1 MGWAHQSRVEAAAAS
16 LESAT
21 AAFVAYLDALP
32 DAAAIQPLPGGW
44 TASRHAA
51 HLALTN
57 DVFIGVINGGGPLSA
72 SPASPISPTSNGT
85 SMLRP
90 LASRRRRF

>member
-32 DAAAIQPLPGGW
+32 DAA
-44 TASRHAA
+44 
-51 HLALTN
+51 
-57 DVFIGVINGGGPLSA
+57 VFNRCRAGGPHRATPLTWRSPTSSSA
-72 SPASPISPTSNGT
+72 RSTAAARCPRSPASPISPTSNGT

-90 LASRRRRF
+90 LASRRRRL